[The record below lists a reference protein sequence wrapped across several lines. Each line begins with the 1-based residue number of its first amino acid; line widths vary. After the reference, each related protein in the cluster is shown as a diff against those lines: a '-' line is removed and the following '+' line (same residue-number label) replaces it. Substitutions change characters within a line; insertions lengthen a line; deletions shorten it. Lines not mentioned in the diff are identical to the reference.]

1 MSAIWRKVHDKSG
14 ADLVINQEQIVA
26 FNKGEK
32 GEAVLMMADGNHVL
46 PGVQLEA
53 LLSLWGIE
61 TGTKPGQKSGIS
73 G

>member
-1 MSAIWRKVHDKSG
+1 MSAIWRKVHDESG

-26 FNKGEK
+26 FNKGEN
-32 GEAVLMMADGNHVL
+32 GEAVLMMSDGSHVL
-46 PGVQLEA
+46 PDVQLED

>member
-1 MSAIWRKVHDKSG
+1 MSAIWRKVHDESG
-14 ADLVINQEQIVA
+14 AELVINQEQIVA
-26 FNKGEK
+26 FRKGENGK
-32 GEAVLMMADGNHVL
+32 AVLMMADGNLVL
-46 PGVQLEA
+46 SDVQLEK